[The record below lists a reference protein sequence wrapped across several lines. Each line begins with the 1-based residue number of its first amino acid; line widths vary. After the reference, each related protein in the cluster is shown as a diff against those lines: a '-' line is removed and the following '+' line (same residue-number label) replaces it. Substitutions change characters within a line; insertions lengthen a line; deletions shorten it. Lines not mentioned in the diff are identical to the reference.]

1 MSDKELIEV
10 ALRQKE
16 DGNLKFKEKKMKEAE
31 GLYRDGLAHLD
42 TVKIENDDLNKLKV
56 TLYQNLSVALNSS
69 GDYKDTVQNCT
80 LALKIDPK
88 AMKAYYQRSVAHLK
102 MKNFNE
108 ATQDLKE
115 AIKLNPQDKKLRAEF
130 ESLKQEKK
138 KHA

>member
-115 AIKLNPQDKKLRAEF
+115 AIKLRAEF